1 MPVDNS
7 RIPGFNRLSVS
18 ERRQMILDISDLET
32 EDIDS
37 WAKTGELG
45 EDIAS
50 HMIENVVGTMSLP
63 VGIATNFIIDGK
75 HYLIPFAVEEASIVA
90 AASNMAKRCIQT
102 GGFITN
108 CDDSIMI
115 GQIQL
120 LEVPDI
126 EGAIRAIEER
136 KESLISLCNSLPSTI
151 VKLGG
156 GCKDIVCR
164 KIETSNVIVLI
175 VHLQVDCLDA
185 MGANAVNTMTEFISP
200 EIEVITGGT
209 VNLRIL
215 SNLAVHR
222 MARVEAVWK
231 PEDLV
236 TGNNSDGSE
245 IINEIIEAYN
255 FACYDPFR
263 ATTHNKGIMNAISAI
278 SLACGQDWRAIEAGC
293 HAWAAFGNTSYS
305 SLTKWEIDSEGN
317 LVGSLEC
324 PIAVGIVGGASRVH
338 PAAKTN
344 LKLLGA
350 NSAKELAGILV
361 SAGLAQNLGALRA
374 LATTGIQRGHMKLH
388 AENMAI
394 SAGAKGDEISKVA
407 EIIRNSDDRITQSS
421 VEETLS
427 KIREQG
433 I

>member
-18 ERRQMILDISDLET
+18 ERRQMILDISGLEA

-63 VGIATNFIIDGK
+63 VGIATNFIIDGE
-75 HYLIPFAVEEASIVA
+75 HYLIPFAVEESSIVA

-102 GGFITN
+102 GGFKTN

-120 LEVPDI
+120 LRVPDI
-126 EGAIRAIEER
+126 DKAIRSIEDN
-136 KESLISLCNSLPSTI
+136 KQNLISLCNSLPSTI

-164 KIETSNVIVLI
+164 KIETSDSFALI
-175 VHLQVDCLDA
+175 VHLQIDCLDA
-185 MGANAVNTMTEFISP
+185 MGANAVNTMTELVSP
-200 EIEVITGGT
+200 EIERITGGT
-209 VNLRIL
+209 ANLRIL

-236 TGNNSDGSE
+236 TDTDPDGSV
-245 IINEIIEAYN
+245 IINGIIEAYK

-293 HAWAAFGNTSYS
+293 HAWAAFGNKWYT
-305 SLTKWEIDSEGN
+305 SLTKWEINSEGN
-317 LVGSLEC
+317 LVGRL
-324 PIAVGIVGGASRVH
+324 
-338 PAAKTN
+338 
-344 LKLLGA
+344 
-350 NSAKELAGILV
+350 
-361 SAGLAQNLGALRA
+361 
-374 LATTGIQRGHMKLH
+374 
-388 AENMAI
+388 
-394 SAGAKGDEISKVA
+394 
-407 EIIRNSDDRITQSS
+407 
-421 VEETLS
+421 
-427 KIREQG
+427 
-433 I
+433 